1 MGKRTNIYFIEE
13 KKRKVNITCEM
24 NLSLEIKEKNNMVKM
39 IKKKN
44 LRKVILYNRV
54 QKSMWVIGLSYT
66 LLLGL

>member
-39 IKKKN
+39 IKK
-44 LRKVILYNRV
+44 
-54 QKSMWVIGLSYT
+54 T
-66 LLLGL
+66 